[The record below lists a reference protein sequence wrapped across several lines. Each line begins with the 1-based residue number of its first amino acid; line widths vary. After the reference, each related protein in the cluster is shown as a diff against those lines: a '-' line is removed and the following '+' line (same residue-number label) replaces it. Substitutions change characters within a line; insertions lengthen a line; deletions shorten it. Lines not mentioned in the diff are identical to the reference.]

1 MSENE
6 PKRVEEQPDEQGG
19 QGRCS
24 GKAENIHRWVR
35 LGAQCCH
42 NCSPLSFGVG
52 SFPRINMDS
61 RY

>member
-35 LGAQCCH
+35 WVR
-42 NCSPLSFGVG
+42 NVVIIV
-52 SFPRINMDS
+52 R
-61 RY
+61 R